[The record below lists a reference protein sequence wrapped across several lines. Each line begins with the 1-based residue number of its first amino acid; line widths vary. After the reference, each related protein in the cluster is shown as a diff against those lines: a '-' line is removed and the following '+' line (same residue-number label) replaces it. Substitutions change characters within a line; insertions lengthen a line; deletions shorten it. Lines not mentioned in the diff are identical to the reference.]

1 MKKLYGLIGFP
12 LGHSKSVEFFT
23 NKFREAGLTGYSYR
37 LFPLPDIA
45 DLLPMID
52 QLPDLRG
59 FNVTIPYKE
68 KIVPFLAEM
77 DEEAQK
83 AGCANV
89 VLLNRE
95 QGQCRMTGY
104 NTDAPAFLDSLTGLE
119 RHHHAL
125 ILGTGGVSKAVA
137 STFDKL
143 NIDYLFVSRNPTNT
157 KQIPYQLLWQDPS
170 VISQHT
176 LIVNATPVGMF
187 PNDHDCPDIPYNQL
201 SHRHMLYDCIYNP
214 AYTLFLRN
222 GAEQGAEIKSGME
235 MFLKQAELTYGL
247 FLK

>member
-1 MKKLYGLIGFP
+1 MKRLYGLIGFP

-45 DLLPMID
+45 ELLPMIG
-52 QLPDLRG
+52 QLPDLMG

-68 KIVPFLAEM
+68 KIVPFLTEM

-104 NTDAPAFLDSLTGLE
+104 NTDAPAFLDSLVDTD
-119 RHHHAL
+119 RHHQAL
-125 ILGTGGVSKAVA
+125 ILGTGGASRAVA
-137 STFDKL
+137 SAFAKL
-143 NIDYLFVSRNPTNT
+143 NIEYLFVSRNPTNT
-157 KQIPYQLLWQDPS
+157 KQISYQQLKQDRS
-170 VISQHT
+170 FISQYT

-187 PNDHDCPDIPYNQL
+187 PNDHDCPDIPYDQL
-201 SHRHMLYDCIYNP
+201 SHKHLLYDCIYNP

-222 GAEQGAEIKSGME
+222 GAGQGAQIKSGME
-235 MFLKQAELTYGL
+235 MFLKQAELTYRL